1 MTKKEL
7 LKLLED
13 VPDDWELRFNF
24 RYRTGLS
31 RTEEEEEKDFEQLD
45 KLEYSNRVELYFG

>member
-13 VPDDWELRFNF
+13 VPDDWELCFNF
-24 RYRTGLS
+24 RYKTGHN
-31 RTEEEEEKDFEQLD
+31 RIEEEEEKDFEHLD